1 MSSIQPAISPQRS
14 PAPLPQPWS
23 DRAWSAGAK
32 TPARSEDLIELIRVL
47 GQTATM
53 KRDETLFCEGDST
66 DAVYVILSGTVRC
79 CKVLADGRRQ
89 IIGFYQAGDLLGLS
103 LGEDHLYSA
112 EGVTT
117 VRLRRMGVTQLDSLL
132 DERPQLRRRLF
143 SIAAS
148 ELAAAQKQMLLLGR
162 KTARERICTFL
173 LSRAGSA
180 AGTVELPMSRT
191 DIADYLG
198 LTIETVSRTLSQL
211 RSAGLIR
218 MQGLNSI
225 ELADPERLYDMAEA
239 A

>member
-117 VRLRRMGVTQLDSLL
+117 AGLEYPLTGETLEAGTSRGVSNRFAVEAARVSVERGILLAVRPGPET
-132 DERPQLRRRLF
+132 
-143 SIAAS
+143 
-148 ELAAAQKQMLLLGR
+148 G
-162 KTARERICTFL
+162 KTA
-173 LSRAGSA
+173 
-180 AGTVELPMSRT
+180 
-191 DIADYLG
+191 
-198 LTIETVSRTLSQL
+198 
-211 RSAGLIR
+211 
-218 MQGLNSI
+218 
-225 ELADPERLYDMAEA
+225 
-239 A
+239 

>member
-14 PAPLPQPWS
+14 PAPLPPWS

-32 TPARSEDLIELIRVL
+32 TTARSEDLIELIRVL

-180 AGTVELPMSRT
+180 AGTVELPMSLT